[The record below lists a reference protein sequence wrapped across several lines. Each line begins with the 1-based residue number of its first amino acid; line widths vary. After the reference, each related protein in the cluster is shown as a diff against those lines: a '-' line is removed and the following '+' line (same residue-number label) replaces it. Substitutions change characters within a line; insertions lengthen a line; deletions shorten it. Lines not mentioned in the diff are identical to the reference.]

1 MMIAEKPN
9 TTIRSFI
16 KGNAT
21 TLSPLSVT
29 GFRDSSHL
37 KKTNNKNAMLQI
49 NAKRDRNKIT
59 LTFPDLILSMFKK
72 L

>member
-1 MMIAEKPN
+1 MIAEKPN
-9 TTIRSFI
+9 ITIRSFM
-16 KGNAT
+16 KGKAI
-21 TLSPLSVT
+21 TLSPLSFT
-29 GFRDSSHL
+29 GCRDSVHL